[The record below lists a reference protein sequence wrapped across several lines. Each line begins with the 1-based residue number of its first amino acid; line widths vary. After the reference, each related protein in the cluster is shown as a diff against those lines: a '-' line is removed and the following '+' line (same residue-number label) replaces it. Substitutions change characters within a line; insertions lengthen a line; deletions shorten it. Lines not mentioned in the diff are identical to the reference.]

1 MCEDCLT
8 REEVEE
14 IVAEETADL
23 RAELE
28 AEREQRKAAE
38 AERDRLQERVDE
50 LEARA
55 HIEWDGGDQRD
66 IWVVGDDDT
75 RFPLGRA
82 VKAKVA
88 ETDLQE
94 RLDDLRDRLSEGDLA
109 ESNPEPKSPT
119 IETETPLEDV
129 VSLPEPVAESELSAN
144 QQRARFIA
152 SDVRDYADKAPAGWC
167 LTAGQVGKVLK
178 AGLDITPHSE
188 TVRRVIQ
195 ILEDLGDDAA
205 TVRKRRGEKRIVFDE
220 DLVRRIERQQAH
232 DDVRTAPA

>member
-8 REEVEE
+8 REEVKE
-14 IVAEETADL
+14 IVTEETGEL

-28 AEREQRKAAE
+28 EERERRAAAE

-55 HIEWDGGDQRD
+55 YIDWDSGDERD
-66 IWVVGDDDT
+66 IQIVASDRT
-75 RFPLGRA
+75 RYPLGRA
-82 VKAKVA
+82 VKAKIT

-94 RLDDLRDRLSEGDLA
+94 RLDDLRDRLAEGDLA
-109 ESNPEPKSPT
+109 EAEPEPESPT
-119 IETETPLEDV
+119 IETETPLEDIV
-129 VSLPEPVAESELSAN
+129 ALPESVAETELSAN
-144 QQRARFIA
+144 QQRARFLA
-152 SDVRDYADKAPAGWC
+152 RDVRDYTDKAPAGWC
-167 LTAGQVGKVLK
+167 LTAGQVGTVLK

-195 ILEDLGDDAA
+195 ILEDLCDDAA

-220 DLVRRIERQQAH
+220 DLVQRLERQQAN
-232 DDVRTAPA
+232 DGVRTAPA

>member
-14 IVAEETADL
+14 IVAEETAEL

-28 AEREQRKAAE
+28 GEREQRKAAE

-55 HIEWDGGDQRD
+55 YIDWDSGDERD
-66 IWVVGDDDT
+66 IQIVATDGT
-75 RFPLGRA
+75 RYPLGRA
-82 VKAKVA
+82 VKTKVA

-94 RLDDLRDRLSEGDLA
+94 RLDDLRDRLAEGDLA
-109 ESNPEPKSPT
+109 EAEPEPESPT
-119 IETETPLEDV
+119 IETETPLEDIV
-129 VSLPEPVAESELSAN
+129 ALPESVAETELSAN
-144 QQRARFIA
+144 QQRARFLA
-152 SDVRDYADKAPAGWC
+152 RDVRDYADKAPAGWC
-167 LTAGQVGKVLK
+167 LTAGQVGTVLK

-195 ILEDLGDDAA
+195 ILEDLCDDAA

-220 DLVRRIERQQAH
+220 DLVQRLERQQAN
-232 DDVRTAPA
+232 DGVRTAPA